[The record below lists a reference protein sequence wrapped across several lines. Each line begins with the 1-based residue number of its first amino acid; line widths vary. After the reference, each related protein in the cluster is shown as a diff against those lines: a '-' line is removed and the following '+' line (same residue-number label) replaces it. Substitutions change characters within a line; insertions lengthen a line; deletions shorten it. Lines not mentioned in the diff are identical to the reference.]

1 MKKIIVQPLVGFA
14 NVTFGMERVKVRKLL
29 DGFQKEFQ
37 KSPFDPT
44 KVDDFGYCHIY
55 YDNDDKCEAVEFFT
69 EVEIQINGQKVS
81 PGKVEAIKKITPDL
95 IEDEDGFWISKGS
108 SIGITAPDGTIEA
121 ILLGCTNYYC

>member
-1 MKKIIVQPLVGFA
+1 MKKITVQPLVGFA

-29 DGFQKEFQ
+29 EGFQKEFQ
-37 KSPFDPT
+37 KSPFDTT

-55 YDNDDKCEAVEFFT
+55 YNNDDKCEAVEFFS

-81 PGKVEAIKKITPDL
+81 PGKVEVIKKNTPDL

-108 SIGITAPDGTIEA
+108 SIGITAPDGAIETI
-121 ILLGCTNYYC
+121 LFGCTNYYC